1 MSSSIA
7 DIERKK
13 RIDRVIDYILA
24 HPTED
29 TPLETLAGLASYSAF
44 HLQKIFKQAVGES
57 PKQYMIKLRL
67 ETAFHLLIIHSQ
79 KTIKEIAIDCSFCSV
94 PAFTRAIKDY
104 FGHAPGELRKLSHQQ
119 QMKILHTVNRVCAP
133 CQGFNPADIPGTM
146 FRPGNGDAAFAETV
160 DPAPFAEIRTIKITS
175 QKGLY
180 ILAPFDNQ
188 EAIRKAFSQLANFA
202 RDNDWPVNRLYG
214 ILTPHQRNSYR
225 AFLPCAKDAATD
237 RFAQTE
243 IPGGKFAVLT
253 VKGDLKQTNK
263 VLHYF
268 YQHWLAGNDYKI
280 AGVAGFETFSEDP
293 ASIPYYRLER
303 KIHIPIEPVM

>member
-13 RIDRVIDYILA
+13 RIDRVINYILA

-44 HLQKIFKQAVGES
+44 HLQKIFKQTVGES

-67 ETAFHLLIIHSQ
+67 ETAFHLLIIHPQ

-94 PAFTRAIKDY
+94 PAFTRAVKDY
-104 FGHAPGELRKLSHQQ
+104 FGHAPGELRKLSHRQ

-133 CQGFNPADIPGTM
+133 CQANIPDTSQH
-146 FRPGNGDAAFAETV
+146 
-160 DPAPFAEIRTIKITS
+160 AEIRDTTSLPNIDIIKTTS
-175 QKGLY
+175 RKGLY
-180 ILAPFDNQ
+180 ILAPFDDQ
-188 EAIRKAFSQLANFA
+188 EAIRKAFGRLARIAF
-202 RDNDWPVNRLYG
+202 DNDWPANQLCG
-214 ILTPHQRNSYR
+214 ILTPHQRNGYK
-225 AFLPCAKDAATD
+225 AFLPCARDTATD

-268 YQHWLAGNDYKI
+268 YQHWLADNDYKI

-293 ASIPYYRLER
+293 ARIPYYLLER